1 MNENQNHQ
9 PIQPILISN
18 SHRGLPSTLHFGQCK
33 IRETDGMLTFEG
45 EADEAAK
52 RAFSA
57 FIDHHLQYGRIQQQ
71 ANEIR
76 RLNRELANLKKA
88 SGLVPNKPGILR
100 RLVSRLVP
108 GHLSAG
114 GLQLVPTPGTQFVS
128 ATIVPMTPIN
138 YLICHVQY
146 DEIIFAR
153 IGISATGEYV
163 FRDVEMLSAR
173 TSVDNVINR
182 FKQWARSKS
191 GAMVYCQE
199 GVGQRI
205 SEKLTKENCG
215 RPVFGIRLGAKAEP
229 QSDYANVKAVAYSH
243 IENLSARNGI
253 HYLTPAQREGV
264 ESYFAGEVHGVTADD
279 RIRYEK
285 GRCSALTM
293 LALVAAA
300 HMQRC
305 MAK

>member
-1 MNENQNHQ
+1 MTENQNYQ
-9 PIQPILISN
+9 PIQPIIIGISQ
-18 SHRGLPSTLHFGQCK
+18 HELLSTLQFGPCK
-33 IRETDGMLTFEG
+33 IREIDGKLTFEG

-88 SGLVPNKPGILR
+88 SGVIPNTPGILR
-100 RLVSRLVP
+100 RLVSRLVL

-114 GLQLVPTPGTQFVS
+114 GLQLVPTPGTQLES
-128 ATIVPMTPIN
+128 ATIVPTTRTN

-153 IGISATGEYV
+153 IGVSALGEYV
-163 FRDVEMLSAR
+163 FRDVDMRSAR
-173 TSVDNVINR
+173 AGVDDVIKQ
-182 FKQWARSKS
+182 FKQWSRQKS

-199 GVGQRI
+199 GVGQKI
-205 SEKLTKENCG
+205 SEKLTKENWG

-264 ESYFAGEVHGVTADD
+264 EGYFAGEVHGVTADD

-293 LALVAAA
+293 LALVAVA

-305 MAK
+305 IAK